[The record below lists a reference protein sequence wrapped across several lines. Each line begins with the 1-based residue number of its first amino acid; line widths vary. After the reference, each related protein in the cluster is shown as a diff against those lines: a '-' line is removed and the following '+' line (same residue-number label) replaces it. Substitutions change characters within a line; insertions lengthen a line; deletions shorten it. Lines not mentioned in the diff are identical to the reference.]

1 MKLLLKLGLKN
12 LGRKKSRSFLT
23 ISAVVLCSAGIMMYS
38 VLMEGAI
45 DMMMDGLIDQIGHY
59 RVVHEKVIKEPRL
72 SKGSYFVGDAK
83 RLIQDIK
90 KIPGVVT
97 VAPRVELGAFIDNTV
112 KNPKTGKI
120 EGKQAPG
127 PGLGIDPEVEKNVL
141 KLDKSISKGRMI
153 RSTGKEIVL
162 GFRLADRL
170 NAKVGD
176 SLVLIGKTVDD
187 SMSALRVKVVGI
199 VTTGTVSVDKM
210 FFVSL
215 KSAQYFLDIPN
226 QLSSLLVFG
235 RDRRAGDS
243 LKAPLSKVQMPKR
256 TMAQSWKQNS
266 FGQMMGMAN
275 IFMFIIG
282 GFVVFIAG
290 VGLMNTMTM
299 SVLERRDEVGI
310 MMALGFTPGKVAGVF
325 LTEGLVLGSIGAMIG
340 VILASLA
347 SIPMITTGVSFGTEA
362 VSKLPFPIQQTMKG
376 AITMNS
382 IMIGLAV
389 GVLAT
394 IVGTLWPAIQASR
407 MDPVEALRD

>member
-83 RLIQDIK
+83 RLIQEIK

-235 RDRRAGDS
+235 QDRHAGDS
-243 LKAPLSKVQMPKR
+243 LKAPLSKVQMPKG

-310 MMALGFTPGKVAGVF
+310 MMALGFTPRKVAGVF
-325 LTEGLVLGSIGAMIG
+325 LTEGLVLGTIGAVIG

-347 SIPMITTGVSFGTEA
+347 SIPMITTGISFGTEA

-382 IMIGLAV
+382 IVIGLAV